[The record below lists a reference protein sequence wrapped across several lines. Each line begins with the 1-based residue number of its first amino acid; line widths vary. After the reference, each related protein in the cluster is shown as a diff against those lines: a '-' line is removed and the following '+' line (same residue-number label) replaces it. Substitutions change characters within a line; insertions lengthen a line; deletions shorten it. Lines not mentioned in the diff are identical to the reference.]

1 MKRLTSLYATAFT
14 TLIGLGCGGDAV
26 ESMGLQVRAASSTAA
41 PSNADLIMLDSADT
55 AFNLSVATLNLR
67 DIKLDLPEG
76 IVCADVEADLENASC
91 SSDSG
96 DEDTIEIEGPFLVD
110 LVAGTSTPTLDD
122 VVIPALSYRR
132 IDFRVDD
139 VNDESFAVIADF
151 DLDGSAM
158 TLDLSLDFNEDI
170 RIEQAGGIDVT
181 ADSDLVAEFVVN
193 DWLAGV
199 DIGACIDDGDVAVDG
214 TTVTVS
220 EDSTSGSCSDIE
232 NTIKDNMKN
241 SGQFDRD

>member
-1 MKRLTSLYATAFT
+1 MTRLKNLYLAAFT
-14 TLIGLGCGGDAV
+14 ALLGLGCGGDEV
-26 ESMGLQVRAASSTAA
+26 GTTQLQIRAASTMAVS
-41 PSNADLIMLDSADT
+41 PSADLVMLDTADT
-55 AFNLSVATLNLR
+55 AFTLSAATLNLR
-67 DIKLDLPEG
+67 DIKLDLPNG
-76 IVCADVEADLENASC
+76 TRCADVEADLENATC
-91 SSDSG
+91 SSDS
-96 DEDTIEIEGPFLVD
+96 DDDDTIKIDGPFVVD

-132 IDFRVDD
+132 VDFRVDD
-139 VNDESFAVIADF
+139 IDDVSFAVVADF
-151 DLDGSAM
+151 DLEGTAM

-170 RIEQAGGIDVT
+170 RIEQAGGVDVT
-181 ADSDLVAEFVVN
+181 ADSDLIAEFVID

-199 DIGACIDDGDVAVDG
+199 DIGACIDDGDVSVEG

-232 NTIKDNMKN
+232 NVIKDNMKD